1 MAKITFGTSGWRAIL
16 AEDFTFANVRIAV
29 AAIAQHLQKTGEAS
43 KGVVVA
49 GDYRFLTEEFIQLT
63 VKVLAGHGITSF
75 ICPIGTPTPTVSY
88 ELVRRKTAGSINF
101 TASHNPGVYQGLKFN
116 GSDGGPAAV
125 HVTLELEAL
134 AESIGASPS
143 TGSGHGVVKVPEI
156 SYAEAEAKGLAV
168 PIDPKPAYFE
178 RIRQLVQFETL
189 RKARLK
195 IVVDLMHGDGL
206 GYMDT
211 LLQDAGVNVK
221 VMHNNRDPFFGGA
234 GRHPEPGEEEL
245 KEAIS
250 LVKTLPAHLGLAN
263 DGDADRF
270 GIIDADGS
278 FITPNQVLP
287 ILFAHLLRT
296 RDWKGCV
303 VRTVATTHLMD
314 SIAKAH
320 NVPLRETPV
329 GFKYIAEIMAREPII
344 IGGEE
349 SGGLTVH
356 GHVPEKDGILANLLM
371 AEVVAQEGKTL
382 AAVLKGLHQ
391 QYGTFYSDRL
401 NLKLK
406 DGMREVMTARLKD
419 NPPSDLA
426 GKKVVDI
433 VRKDGVKFLL
443 DGGEWLMVRFSGTE
457 PLMRCY
463 MEARTTEGLAKLRL
477 AGKDLTQV

>member
-1 MAKITFGTSGWRAIL
+1 MAKITFGTSGWRAII
-16 AEDFTFANVRIAV
+16 AEDFTFANVKIAV

-49 GDYRFLTEEFIQLT
+49 GDYRFLTEEFMQLT
-63 VKVLAGHGITSF
+63 ARVLTGHGITSF
-75 ICPIGTPTPTVSY
+75 MCPIGTPTPTVSY
-88 ELVRRKTAGSINF
+88 ELIRRKTAGSINF
-101 TASHNPGVYQGLKFN
+101 TASHNPAAYQGLKFN
-116 GSDGGPAAV
+116 GSDGGPAPV
-125 HVTLELEAL
+125 QVTMSLESL
-134 AESIGASPS
+134 AESISAQG
-143 TGSGHGVVKVPEI
+143 GKVPEL
-156 SYAEAEAKGLAV
+156 SYAEAEAKGLVV

-178 RIRQLVQFETL
+178 RLRQLVQFETI
-189 RKARLK
+189 RKARMK
-195 IVVDLMHGDGL
+195 IVVDLMHGNGL

-211 LLQDAGVNVK
+211 LLQEAGVNAK
-221 VMHNNRDPFFGGA
+221 VMHNTRDPFFGGA
-234 GRHPEPGEEEL
+234 GHHPEPGEEEL
-245 KEAIS
+245 SEAIH

-287 ILFAHLLRT
+287 ILFAHLLKT

-303 VRTVATTHLMD
+303 VRTLATTSLMD
-314 SIAKAH
+314 AIAKAN
-320 NVPLRETPV
+320 NVTLKETPV
-329 GFKYIAEIMAREPII
+329 GFKYIAEVMAQEPII

-391 QYGTFYSDRL
+391 QYGAFYSDRL
-401 NLKLK
+401 NLRLK
-406 DGMREVMTARLKD
+406 DGLKEVMTARLKD

-426 GKKVVDI
+426 GKKVVDLI
-433 VRKDGVKFLL
+433 RKDGVKFLL
-443 DGGEWLMVRFSGTE
+443 EGGEWMMVRFSGTE

-463 MEARTTEGLAKLRL
+463 MESRTPEGLAKLRL
-477 AGKDLTQV
+477 AGKELTQV

>member
-16 AEDFTFANVRIAV
+16 AEDFTFANVKIAV

-49 GDYRFLTEEFIQLT
+49 GDYRFLTEEFMQLT
-63 VKVLAGHGITSF
+63 AQVLGGHGITSF
-75 ICPIGTPTPTVSY
+75 MCPVGTPTPTVSY
-88 ELVRRKTAGSINF
+88 ELIRRKTAGSINF
-101 TASHNPGVYQGLKFN
+101 TASHNPATYQGLKFN
-116 GSDGGPAAV
+116 GSDGGPAPV
-125 HVTLELEAL
+125 HVTLALEAL
-134 AESIGASPS
+134 AESIAAQG
-143 TGSGHGVVKVPEI
+143 GKVPEI
-156 SYAEAEAKGLAV
+156 SFAEAESKGLAV
-168 PIDPKPAYFE
+168 SIDPKPAYFE

-189 RKARLK
+189 RKARMK
-195 IVVDLMHGDGL
+195 IVVDLMHGNGL

-211 LLQDAGVNVK
+211 LLQEAGVNVK
-221 VMHNNRDPFFGGA
+221 VMHNNRDPFFGGR
-234 GRHPEPGEEEL
+234 GHHPEPGEEEL
-245 KEAIS
+245 KEAIH
-250 LVKTLPAHLGLAN
+250 LVQNLPAHLGLAN

-278 FITPNQVLP
+278 FVTPNQVLP
-287 ILFAHLLRT
+287 ILFAHLLKT

-303 VRTVATTHLMD
+303 VRTIATTNLMD
-314 SIAKAH
+314 AIAKA
-320 NVPLRETPV
+320 NKVPLRETPV
-329 GFKYIAEIMAREPII
+329 GFKYIAEVMAQESII

-382 AAVLKGLHQ
+382 TAILKGLYQ

-406 DGMREVMTARLKD
+406 DGLKEVMTARLKD

-443 DGGEWLMVRFSGTE
+443 EGGEWLMVRFSGTE

-463 MEARTTEGLAKLRL
+463 MEARTPAGLEKLRL